1 MEPIQGEGGIVIPPD
16 DYLPSVRQIC
26 DETGVLFIADEVQTG
41 MGRSGKMF
49 AVEHWG
55 VQPDMMC
62 LAKALGGGV
71 MPIGAFMGTPSV
83 WEAFRDNPTIHTTTF
98 GGGEMACRAAIETI
112 RVLQDEKLVENAA
125 AQGEYLLSRLG
136 GLAERYPDVIADVR
150 GKGLIAGV
158 EMAEEKFGGSV
169 IMEMSKRKVIAV
181 YTLNKPKVIRMEPPL
196 IIQKSDVDF
205 CINALDESLEITR
218 KRFL

>member
-1 MEPIQGEGGIVIPPD
+1 
-16 DYLPSVRQIC
+16 
-26 DETGVLFIADEVQTG
+26 
-41 MGRSGKMF
+41 
-49 AVEHWG
+49 
-55 VQPDMMC
+55 
-62 LAKALGGGV
+62 
-71 MPIGAFMGTPSV
+71 
-83 WEAFRDNPTIHTTTF
+83 
-98 GGGEMACRAAIETI
+98 MACRAAIETI